1 MNTENEIKF
10 RAEENRRLKK
20 AGGVNEGLG
29 PIVITIV
36 LVMLSVGWFFSK

>member
-10 RAEENRRLKK
+10 RAEKSRRLKR
-20 AGGVNEGLG
+20 AGDVNEGLG

-36 LVMLSVGWFFSK
+36 LIMLSVGWFFSE